1 MVTLRLVSVESDELK
16 NMTDTYGIIPI
27 PKLDEQQDQYYTFLH
42 DQFTAFGIIST
53 VKEDKLQMMGAVLEA
68 MASESYKSVVS
79 VYYDLALKYRYAKDE
94 ESGRMLD
101 LIYSSIYI
109 DAGVLYTKVLN
120 SVHQQ
125 LRTIIRNKDNTVMST
140 FKTLDKVVER
150 QLQNL
155 NDSLAAMQGG

>member
-1 MVTLRLVSVESDELK
+1 
-16 NMTDTYGIIPI
+16 
-27 PKLDEQQDQYYTFLH
+27 
-42 DQFTAFGIIST
+42 
-53 VKEDKLQMMGAVLEA
+53 DKLQMMGAVLEA